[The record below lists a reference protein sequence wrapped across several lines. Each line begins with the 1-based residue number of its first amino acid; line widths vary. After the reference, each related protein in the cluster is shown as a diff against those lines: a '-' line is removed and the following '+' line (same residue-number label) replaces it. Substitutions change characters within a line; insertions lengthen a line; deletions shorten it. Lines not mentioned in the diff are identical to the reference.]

1 MIMYAAPGSASLAAS
16 STAGFGGHL
25 GNPEDQHPYNTG
37 RDDGDEGEEE
47 EDEGEEGHSS
57 TSRSG
62 SPRSSAYGGR
72 VDERQEKLEGADEAR
87 KAEHNTT
94 TASRGGTP
102 RSVDQRWL
110 VDQRAPT
117 LRRMAKPTKFDLEM
131 AALHP
136 GATE

>member
-1 MIMYAAPGSASLAAS
+1 M
-16 STAGFGGHL
+16 
-25 GNPEDQHPYNTG
+25 
-37 RDDGDEGEEE
+37 
-47 EDEGEEGHSS
+47 
-57 TSRSG
+57 
-62 SPRSSAYGGR
+62 
-72 VDERQEKLEGADEAR
+72 DERQEKAEAADETR
-87 KAEHNTT
+87 KTEQKKAN
-94 TASRGGTP
+94 ASRGSTP